1 MEKIKI
7 LLLGLVFLF
16 LSGCQKNVAVTEQL
30 FAMDTYMEITVY
42 GSSDI
47 AKKGAEELKRL
58 EGLLNRE
65 ALTNGTLA
73 EETAQVIKT
82 ALAVARE
89 TEGAFDPT
97 VAPLTDLWG
106 FYGGKF
112 YVPGEQELK
121 QTLTQVGYQKV
132 SLNGNQLD
140 TGNCCLDL
148 GGIGKGF
155 ASDRCCELLKTEGVT
170 SGILSLGGNIQTIGR
185 KPDDS
190 LWKIGIADPQKP
202 NETVCSVEVEGKA
215 VVTSGG
221 YQRNFEQNGKE
232 YHHILNPKTGYPAE
246 SELLSVTVIGDSA
259 TMCDALSTALFVMG
273 LEKAVSYWETKKGFD
288 MVLVTEDD
296 IYHTSGIHPKEA
308 IKTLQCLE

>member
-7 LLLGLVFLF
+7 LLLGLALLF

-42 GSSDI
+42 GDEH
-47 AKKGAEELKRL
+47 AAQKGAEELKRL

-65 ALTNGTLA
+65 ALTNGTVA
-73 EETAQVIKT
+73 EETAQAIKT
-82 ALAVARE
+82 ALVVAHE

-106 FYGGKF
+106 FYGGEF
-112 YVPGEQELK
+112 SVPSEQEL
-121 QTLTQVGYQKV
+121 QNTLTQVGYERV
-132 SLNGNQLD
+132 SLHGNQLD
-140 TGNCCLDL
+140 TGNCVLDL

-155 ASDRCCELLKTEGVT
+155 ASDRCCELLKNEGVT
-170 SGILSLGGNIQTIGR
+170 SAILSLGGNIQTIGR
-185 KPDDS
+185 KPDGS
-190 LWKIGIADPQKP
+190 FWRIGIADPQNP
-202 NETVCSVEVEGKA
+202 NETICTVEVEGKA

-221 YQRNFEQNGKE
+221 YQRNFEQNGKQ

-246 SELLSVTVIGDSA
+246 SELLSVTVIGESA

-273 LEKAVSYWETKKGFD
+273 FDKAVSFWETKKGFD
-288 MVLVTEDD
+288 MILITEEI
-296 IYHTSGIHPKEA
+296 IYHTCGISPKEA
-308 IKTLQCLE
+308 MKTLRCLE